1 MKSTI
6 KLIAIGIIFLC
17 SFFTNGISK
26 NCLSITNYSFY
37 MHSSNDTLNKT
48 ITFKV
53 FGNCDMCKSR
63 IEKSL
68 KINECI
74 SAVGHDTEKQKAP
87 DKVYNKLHKCCKYD
101 RNTNL

>member
-1 MKSTI
+1 
-6 KLIAIGIIFLC
+6 
-17 SFFTNGISK
+17 
-26 NCLSITNYSFY
+26 

-68 KINECI
+68 KINGVTEAEWDKKSKIMTVKFDSSAISESKIHECI